1 MAIRLNKVLEHLQQA
16 LAPSDGALT
25 DGQLLTRFV
34 ASRDEAAFAA
44 LVRRHGPMVLGVCRR
59 LLRHAQ
65 DAEDCFQATFLVLA
79 RKASSVRREAVGS
92 WLYAVAHRTSLDAR
106 SVNARRRAQE
116 KQVEGMPHPAIPPVE
131 PQDWR
136 PKLDHELSL
145 LPEKYRAVIVA
156 CDLEGRSRKEAAR
169 HLGLSEGTV
178 SSRLARGRC
187 LLARR
192 LSRYGLSLS
201 GGAVAA
207 ALAEGAAP
215 AHLPASLLSS
225 ATKAAVGQATLSLS
239 VDCLVKGALKTML
252 LAKLKVAAGAVMVV
266 AVLGASGLVYRAAGQ
281 SARVATERKFDTKPR
296 SELEALRREN
306 ELLKLN
312 LEVVLE
318 KVRAQE
324 AQLHALRG
332 NAKSVGKAEAKPET
346 DAKNALQ
353 SDFLMWAERAAW
365 SPRMS
370 DRGYISRSQAE
381 ADDARKRAADRALR
395 DAAAELD
402 LMKQLQDAEVAL
414 QALREA
420 PNQESRRRAADQLEK
435 ALKGLREQM
444 KKQEGPR
451 K

>member
-1 MAIRLNKVLEHLQQA
+1 MATRLHTVLEQFQQA
-16 LAPSDGALT
+16 LAPP

-92 WLYAVAHRTSLDAR
+92 WLYAVAYRTSLEAR
-106 SVNARRRAQE
+106 SVRARRRVHE
-116 KQVEGMPHPAIPPVE
+116 KQVEAMPHPEIPPVE

-136 PKLDHELSL
+136 PWLDHELNL
-145 LPEKYRAVIVA
+145 LPEHYRAVIVA

-169 HLGLSEGTV
+169 QLGLSEGTV

-187 LLARR
+187 LLAKR

-201 GGAVAA
+201 GGALAA
-207 ALAEGAAP
+207 ALAEGTAP
-215 AHLPASLLSS
+215 ACIPGSLLSS
-225 ATKAAVGQATLSLS
+225 MTKAAVGQAILSRS

-252 LAKLKVAAGAVMVV
+252 LAKLKVVVGALMVV
-266 AVLGASGLVYRAAGQ
+266 VALAMSGLVYRASGQ
-281 SARVATERKFDTKPR
+281 PAPVAAERKPDSKPR
-296 SELEALRREN
+296 SELEALRHEN

-324 AQLHALRG
+324 AELRALRG
-332 NAKSVGKAEAKPET
+332 NAKSVGKAEAQPET
-346 DAKNALQ
+346 DAQKALQ
-353 SDFLMWAERAAW
+353 SDFFLWAERADW
-365 SPRMS
+365 SRRMS
-370 DRGYISRSQAE
+370 GRGYITRAQAE
-381 ADDARKRAADRALR
+381 ADEARSRAADRALR
-395 DAAAELD
+395 DAEAQLEL
-402 LMKQLQDAEVAL
+402 LKRLQDAEVAL
-414 QALREA
+414 KALREA
-420 PNQESRRRAADQLEK
+420 PNQQTQRHAADQLEK
-435 ALKGLREQM
+435 ALKALREQM
-444 KKQEGPR
+444 KRQEGPA